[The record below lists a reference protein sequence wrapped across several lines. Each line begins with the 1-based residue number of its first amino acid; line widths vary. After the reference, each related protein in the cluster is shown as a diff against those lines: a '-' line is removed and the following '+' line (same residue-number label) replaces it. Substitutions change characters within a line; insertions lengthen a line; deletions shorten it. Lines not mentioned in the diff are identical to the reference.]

1 MDIDGELVTPG
12 GVRVPAAALSWR
24 FSRSGGPG
32 GQSVNTAD
40 SRAEL
45 RADLSTLGAH
55 PVVAD
60 RIRSRLGQ
68 ETRVVASTERSQ
80 YLNRMAARDRLAER
94 LDEAAR
100 PVKARRPT
108 RATKGSKER
117 RLQAKRQVSER
128 KASRRWTGD

>member
-1 MDIDGELVTPG
+1 VDVDGDLVTPG
-12 GVRVPAAALSWR
+12 GLRVPAAGLSWK
-24 FSRSGGPG
+24 FSRSSGPG

-45 RADLSTLGAH
+45 RADLSGLVAH

-60 RIRSRLGQ
+60 RIRSLLGQ

-108 RATKGSKER
+108 RVTRGAKER
-117 RLQAKRQVSER
+117 RLQAKRQLSER
-128 KASRRWTGD
+128 KANRRWTGD